1 MGPRS
6 AWEPNPDT
14 PTEASDSEK
23 ATYPTDEM
31 PGVSRAGTTIYERNA
46 VMQPDEVTGKK
57 DPSLAGLVTDFT
69 RELSTLVR
77 QEGQLMKA
85 ELSEKVSEAGAGVGS
100 LTAGG
105 AVVFAGF
112 LVLLLAA
119 VAALND
125 IMGAVAVDNPWLSP
139 LIIGSI
145 VLIVGLILLQKGRA
159 NLRAKNLMP
168 KKSGESLRRDSE
180 VLREHMK

>member
-1 MGPRS
+1 MAPRS
-6 AWEPNPDT
+6 AWEPKPDI
-14 PTEASDSEK
+14 PTEVSDSK
-23 ATYPTDEM
+23 RATYPTRETS
-31 PGVSRAGTTIYERNA
+31 GVKGAGTTIYERSA

-57 DPSLAGLVTDFT
+57 DSSLAGLLTDFT

-100 LTAGG
+100 LTVGG
-105 AVVFAGF
+105 AIVFAGF
-112 LVLLLAA
+112 LTLLLAA

-139 LIIGSI
+139 LIVGSI
-145 VLIVGLILLQKGRA
+145 VLIIGLVLLQKGRS
-159 NLRAKNLMP
+159 NLKAKNLMP

-180 VLREHMK
+180 VLREHIK

>member
-1 MGPRS
+1 
-6 AWEPNPDT
+6 
-14 PTEASDSEK
+14 
-23 ATYPTDEM
+23 
-31 PGVSRAGTTIYERNA
+31 
-46 VMQPDEVTGKK
+46 MQPDEVTSKK
-57 DPSLAGLVTDFT
+57 DSSLAGLITDFT

-105 AVVFAGF
+105 AVLFAGF
-112 LVLLLAA
+112 LILLLAA
-119 VAALND
+119 VAGLD
-125 IMGAVAVDNPWLSP
+125 DLMGTVAVENPWISP

-145 VLIVGLILLQKGRA
+145 VLIVGLVLLQKGRS
-159 NLRAKNLMP
+159 NLKAKNLMP
-168 KKSGESLRRDSE
+168 KKSGESLRRDSD